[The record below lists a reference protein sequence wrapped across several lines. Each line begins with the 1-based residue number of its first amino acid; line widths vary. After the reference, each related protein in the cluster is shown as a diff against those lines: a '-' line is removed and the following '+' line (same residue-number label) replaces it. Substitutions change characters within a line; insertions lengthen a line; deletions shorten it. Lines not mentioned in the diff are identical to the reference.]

1 MPKFV
6 NFEKKQKN
14 TFTHTSYIHHRL
26 MSCFVWKL
34 VDRFSD
40 NCIVSF
46 NSTSVAVLGDTNCFN
61 ILLDSSVRLKNCSI
75 EVVIYFLRMTLFIDY
90 LKRANAFICIWLFI
104 SDVAATWPPC
114 IRMIVTESTSLAIGT
129 LFIVTCTGCSIG
141 RDKSDISIEDVSI
154 SKVSTLYFKIT
165 LVRCWSF
172 CFRKIS
178 CSKV

>member
-6 NFEKKQKN
+6 NFEKK
-14 TFTHTSYIHHRL
+14 HTKKLLHTLVTYITGK
-26 MSCFVWKL
+26 CL
-34 VDRFSD
+34 VLFGRFSD
-40 NCIVSF
+40 NFIVSF
-46 NSTSVAVLGDTNCFN
+46 NSTSVAVLGDTNCFR

-75 EVVIYFLRMTLFIDY
+75 EVIYFLRMTLFIDY
-90 LKRANAFICIWLFI
+90 LKRAMAFICIWLFI

-154 SKVSTLYFKIT
+154 SKVSSLYFKIT

-178 CSKV
+178 CNKV